1 MRTYKASGC
10 SCNQKDK
17 KDSFILKFL
26 MYSYAFWISGCSF
39 IVPPK
44 AIPGRLTLLVTLF
57 LLQMQI
63 VKDVQG
69 ILPDSDSLTGKK
81 IHSKVV
87 KVI

>member
-1 MRTYKASGC
+1 
-10 SCNQKDK
+10 
-17 KDSFILKFL
+17 
-26 MYSYAFWISGCSF
+26 MYSYAILISGCSF

-63 VKDVQG
+63 VKDVQA
-69 ILPDSDSLTGKK
+69 ILPDSDSLTGMK
-81 IHSKVV
+81 IYSKIWF